1 MKHFKQILFCCL
13 VCTHLQFSCGKDA
26 GVSSNQATASVGVGT
41 GGSMARFT
49 IIGNYLYTVD
59 SKNLKVFSI
68 ADPVNPILKNT
79 VAIGFEIETIY
90 PFKDKLFIGSTSA
103 VYIYSISNPEQPA
116 RLGTAI
122 SPNVIRR
129 CDPVIARDTVAY
141 ATLRTNSACG
151 GGPQSILAVYD
162 VKNIQNP
169 IQKTFLNITE
179 PYGLGFADS
188 TLYVATK
195 NGLNIYNINT
205 EYNPFFI
212 RNDRSQDW
220 FYDVIPFGNVLICWV
235 KDGVLFF
242 DITNRRNPV
251 FISKIV

>member
-1 MKHFKQILFCCL
+1 MKLLKNILLFSIIII
-13 VCTHLQFSCGKDA
+13 QFNCSKD
-26 GVSSNQATASVGVGT
+26 GGSENFSTVGGGTGT
-41 GGSMARFT
+41 GGSLARFT
-49 IIGNYLYTVD
+49 IVGNYLYAVD
-59 SKNLKVFSI
+59 NTNLKVFAI
-68 ADPVNPILKNT
+68 TDPINPILKSN
-79 VAIGFEIETIY
+79 VPIGFQIETVY
-90 PFKDKLFIGSTSA
+90 PFKDKLFIGSTSV
-103 VYIYSISNPEQPA
+103 VYIYSIANPEQPE

-141 ATLRTNSACG
+141 ATLRTNNQCG

-162 VKNIQNP
+162 IRNIQNP
-169 IQKTFLNITE
+169 VQKTFVNLSE

-195 NGLNIYNINT
+195 AGINLYNINR
-205 EYNPFFI
+205 EYNPIFV

-220 FYDVIPFGNVLICWV
+220 FFDVIPYGNVLICWV
-235 KDGVLFF
+235 KDGVILF

-251 FISKIV
+251 FISKII